1 MMIAV
6 CGPSEPSQEE
16 LAMAEQVG
24 KAIAEAD
31 VTLVC
36 GGRGGVME
44 AACRGAKSA
53 GGTTIGILPG
63 YDRDDA
69 NEWVDFPVLTGMG
82 EARNAIVVASGDAV
96 IAVGGGFGTLS
107 EIALALKMHKRV
119 INLASWELDPTRVVR
134 FAGDAAYVPAAT
146 AEQAV
151 AMALSAIR
159 SDLGPGSI
167 APGHG

>member
-1 MMIAV
+1 MIAV
-6 CGPSEPSQEE
+6 CGPSEPSQQEID
-16 LAMAEQVG
+16 MAEQVG
-24 KAIAEAD
+24 RAIAQAN
-31 VTLVC
+31 VALVC

-63 YDRDDA
+63 YDPADA
-69 NEWVDFPVLTGMG
+69 NEWVDFPVPTGMG
-82 EARNAIVVASGDAV
+82 EARNAVVVASGEAV

-107 EIALALKMHKRV
+107 EIALALKMCKRV
-119 INLASWELDPTRVVR
+119 INLASWELDPTRAVR

-146 AEQAV
+146 PEQAV

-159 SDLGPGSI
+159 NDLGPGST